1 MFIPIPLH
9 LKVIYILEA
18 EQVISKEVMIS
29 VLVANL
35 SNFFCLI
42 LKIYFKQ
49 IRLHT
54 ETWIYLFILK

>member
-35 SNFFCLI
+35 SNFFWLI